1 MAELSPQDVFG
12 GVEPLTKLCE
22 ELDYV
27 FPHYL
32 PQPSDS
38 ISTIMFRAG
47 QREVVEYLI
56 QKLEDND
63 HVHGFTKHPHT
74 APAATAGSYSATAA
88 ADDRATGS
96 HTPTDSYRTR
106 DRN

>member
-22 ELDYV
+22 ELDFV

-56 QKLEDND
+56 QKLEDDN
-63 HVHGFTKHPHT
+63 HVHGFTKPSQT
-74 APAATAGSYSATAA
+74 APAAAAGPYSTTTA
-88 ADDRATGS
+88 ADDRA
-96 HTPTDSYRTR
+96 
-106 DRN
+106 

>member
-12 GVEPLTKLCE
+12 GVEPLAKLCE
-22 ELDYV
+22 ELDFV

-47 QREVVEYLI
+47 QRDVVEYLL

-63 HVHGFTKHPHT
+63 HVPKHTKYPRT
-74 APAATAGSYSATAA
+74 APATAAGSYSTTAA
-88 ADDRATGS
+88 ADD
-96 HTPTDSYRTR
+96 
-106 DRN
+106 

>member
-22 ELDYV
+22 ELDFV

-56 QKLEDND
+56 QKLEDDN
-63 HVHGFTKHPHT
+63 HVHGFTKHSQT
-74 APAATAGSYSATAA
+74 ATAAAAGSYSATAA
-88 ADDRATGS
+88 SNDRATGS
-96 HTPTDSYRTR
+96 NSSPDGS
-106 DRN
+106 NP